1 MKEIFGRTE
10 QFRPDAYAAGVK
22 SKIIPSS
29 PAGLF
34 FVGDSFNGIG
44 FPPTGES
51 PDLNNLAPRAG
62 FAYDLFGTAKTVIRG
77 GGGVFYS
84 SRLPGLFL
92 NDASISQPF
101 SLRIDLTEP
110 SSPNSLIPLDNPL
123 ASDTTGFA
131 AGFPQRFT
139 LAAVPKNVTFH
150 PPVALFGLE
159 PERKWRSEEHT
170 SELQSQSNLVCRLL
184 LEKKKK
190 HVSTYE
196 H

>member
-1 MKEIFGRTE
+1 QNVVGLYLQDAWKFLPRLSLTLGLRWEPQSVMKEIFGRTE
-10 QFRPDAYAAGVK
+10 QFRPDAYAAEVT

-44 FPPTGES
+44 FPPTGER
-51 PDLNNLAPRAG
+51 PDLNNFAPRAG

-110 SSPNSLIPLDNPL
+110 TAANTFIPLDNPL
-123 ASDTTGFA
+123 ASDTTGF
-131 AGFPQRFT
+131 
-139 LAAVPKNVTFH
+139 
-150 PPVALFGLE
+150 
-159 PERKWRSEEHT
+159 RSEEHT
-170 SELQSQSNLVCRLL
+170 SELQSLAYLVCRLL
-184 LEKKKK
+184 LEKKNKNKK
-190 HVSTYE
+190 
-196 H
+196 